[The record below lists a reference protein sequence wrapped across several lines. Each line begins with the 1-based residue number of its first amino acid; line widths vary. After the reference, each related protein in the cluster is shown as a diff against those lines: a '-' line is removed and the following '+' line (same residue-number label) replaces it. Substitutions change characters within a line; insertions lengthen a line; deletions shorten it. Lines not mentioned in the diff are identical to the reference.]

1 MTTDADASREDLEG
15 RQLQATVLGSLPNEM
30 FRLRL
35 DDGRE
40 VTAHAAQNLRM
51 SYVRLVPG
59 DVVLIDL
66 SPFDPN
72 KARIRKLQKQHRTQ
86 QQPTTTPRATP
97 SPKLSQIDQ
106 PHSNREILP

>member
-1 MTTDADASREDLEG
+1 MTSDADASREDLDPKSG
-15 RQLQATVLGSLPNEM
+15 VQATVIGSLPNEM

-40 VTAHAAQNLRM
+40 VTAHAAKDLRM
-51 SYVRLVPG
+51 SYVRLVPS

-72 KARIRKLQKQHRTQ
+72 KARIRKLLKQQRTQHRS
-86 QQPTTTPRATP
+86 QQP
-97 SPKLSQIDQ
+97 
-106 PHSNREILP
+106 